1 MAERYMPLY
10 VPMKADPLPEED
22 CVSDSERKPEYDF
35 LMCMWKV
42 KNPLY
47 PEPDFC
53 NHPSKD
59 FSSLI
64 QHLTEDHQAVLEKN
78 VDFCPSCQIVFDGPL
93 QGIHH
98 YLSKALNFEDFEMAN
113 ENPANKDVDLK
124 LWLGPIFDTI
134 KTIRDGVMNK
144 IIYQQMPPLEGFPDD
159 MLDDPE
165 TPMFDDNA
173 LINELDLSLS
183 MLQDVEGTGHE

>member
-1 MAERYMPLY
+1 M
-10 VPMKADPLPEED
+10 
-22 CVSDSERKPEYDF
+22 
-35 LMCMWKV
+35 
-42 KNPLY
+42 
-47 PEPDFC
+47 
-53 NHPSKD
+53 
-59 FSSLI
+59 
-64 QHLTEDHQAVLEKN
+64 LEKN
-78 VDFCPSCQIVFDGPL
+78 VDFCLSCQIVFDGPL

-98 YLSKALNFEDFEMAN
+98 YLSKALSFEDFEMAN

-124 LWLGPIFDTI
+124 LWLGPIFDRS

-144 IIYQQMPPLEGFPDD
+144 IIYQEMPLLEGFPDD

-173 LINELDLSLS
+173 LIDELDLSLS